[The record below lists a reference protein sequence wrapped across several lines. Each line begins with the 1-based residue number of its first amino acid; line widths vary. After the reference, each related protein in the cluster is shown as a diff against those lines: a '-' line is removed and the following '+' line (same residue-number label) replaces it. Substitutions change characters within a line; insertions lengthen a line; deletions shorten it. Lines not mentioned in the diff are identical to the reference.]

1 VNGTPHTLV
10 QVPPGVQCFVGR
22 EVQRRRAIE
31 ERVLGVFEGWD
42 YEEIIPPLFDYAEVF
57 ASEALQSKT
66 YSFVGREGSLLAL
79 RPDFTSLLAKIAAG
93 RLASRPA
100 PIRLY
105 YSGEVLRY
113 EPPKAGRQSELYQMG
128 LEHLGGD
135 AGAADVEVLAIA
147 AECLQALGV
156 AGFVLAVG
164 HVGVFGALVEA
175 ARLPPPR
182 VALLR
187 ARVESKDARG
197 AREVLAGSG
206 APADVTEALLRLPA
220 LAGPPSVLEGAL
232 EALAA
237 CEPAR
242 SAVLELRGAVRA
254 LVAAGLESHL
264 AVDLGEVRG
273 LDYYTGLVFQAYGQG
288 LGFEVGGGGRYD
300 TLLARFGRP
309 MPAVGF
315 MLGLDRVAL
324 LLERQRSAEPAPRL
338 PARAVASDDLGAA
351 LVEARRLRAQGAR
364 VRFGNGSVR

>member
-1 VNGTPHTLV
+1 MPHTLV

-31 ERVLGVFEGWD
+31 ERVLRVFEGWD

-57 ASEALQSKT
+57 ASEALQPKT

-93 RLASRPA
+93 RLAARPA

-135 AGAADVEVLAIA
+135 ARAADVEVLAIA

-175 ARLPPPR
+175 ARLDPQQSR
-182 VALLR
+182 GCGHASR
-187 ARVESKDARG
+187 ARTRAVRARCSRR
-197 AREVLAGSG
+197 AALA
-206 APADVTEALLRLPA
+206 AAVAEALQRLPA
-220 LAGPPSVLEGAL
+220 LAGPPAVLEQAT

-242 SAVLELRGAVRA
+242 TAVLELRGVVQA
-254 LVAAGLESHL
+254 LVAAGLEAHL

-273 LDYYTGLVFQAYGQG
+273 LDYYTGWCSRRTA
-288 LGFEVGGGGRYD
+288 RD
-300 TLLARFGRP
+300 SASTSAAAAATTRSWLASAARCP
-309 MPAVGF
+309 
-315 MLGLDRVAL
+315 
-324 LLERQRSAEPAPRL
+324 RSASCSGSTASRCCSSGRERRSRSLPR
-338 PARAVASDDLGAA
+338 PRGP
-351 LVEARRLRAQGAR
+351 
-364 VRFGNGSVR
+364 

>member
-10 QVPPGVQCFVGR
+10 QVPPGVQCFVGN
-22 EVQRRRAIE
+22 EVLRRRAIE

-57 ASEALQSKT
+57 ASEALQAKT

-128 LEHLGGD
+128 LEHLGGEPR
-135 AGAADVEVLAIA
+135 AADVEVLAIA
-147 AECLQALGV
+147 AESAMALGV
-156 AGFVLAVG
+156 GGFVLALG
-164 HVGVFGALVEA
+164 HVGVFGGLVQA
-175 ARLPPPR
+175 AGLAPER
-182 VALLR
+182 VARLR
-187 ARVESKDARG
+187 ARVESKDAQGVRDVLLG
-197 AREVLAGSG
+197 SSAPAPVAEALVRLSSLAG
-206 APADVTEALLRLPA
+206 EA
-220 LAGPPSVLEGAL
+220 SVLDEAVRAFAFCPPARAAAAEL
-232 EALAA
+232 KEVVQALAA
-237 CEPAR
+237 
-242 SAVLELRGAVRA
+242 
-254 LVAAGLESHL
+254 AGLGAHL

-273 LDYYTGLVFQAYGQG
+273 LDYYTGLVFQVYGKG

-324 LLERQRSAEPAPRL
+324 LLERQGSPAPDAPVAAELVVGKDLSVSLRR
-338 PARAVASDDLGAA
+338 AR
-351 LVEARRLRAQGAR
+351 ELRASGAR
-364 VRFGNGSVR
+364 VRFGDGERA